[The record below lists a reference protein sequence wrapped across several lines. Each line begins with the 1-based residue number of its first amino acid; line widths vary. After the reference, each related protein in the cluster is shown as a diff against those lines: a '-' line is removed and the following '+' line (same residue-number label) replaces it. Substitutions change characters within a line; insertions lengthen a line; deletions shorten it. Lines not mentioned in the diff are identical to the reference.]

1 MTTIIGVSLE
11 NRIEASVE
19 FQRILTDYGCDI
31 RTRLGLHPSKDNDCS
46 NKGIILLEVINNAE
60 ELKSELAKH
69 WEVQTMVFD

>member
-31 RTRLGLHPSKDNDCS
+31 RTRLGLHPSKDNACS

-60 ELKSELAKH
+60 ELKSELAKY

>member
-31 RTRLGLHPSKDNDCS
+31 RTRLGLHPSKDNACS

-60 ELKSELAKH
+60 ELKSELAKL

>member
-31 RTRLGLHPSKDNDCS
+31 RTRLGLHPSKDNACS